1 MPDYWC
7 GRCGGRTSM
16 MGHGERHDERLLRII
31 GKLIEEGY
39 PRDKAVEA
47 VGLWQIGELQLPEG
61 ITK

>member
-1 MPDYWC
+1 
-7 GRCGGRTSM
+7 M